1 VPTADSRP
9 FTGDFAKHSDNC
21 DGVWIWWRA
30 NLAAR
35 TECEQGYLSAYLPP
49 SIRAIRFQ
57 APLLFDPVSSPST
70 FWAYFGYPR
79 AHEHD
84 AERAVQAGL
93 AIVEATPKL
102 ATAVGATVHVRVG
115 IATGIVVV
123 GDLLAS
129 GESQERGVVVET
141 PNLAARLQGIA
152 QPDSVVIAEGTRKLP
167 STSGALRAYVALRE
181 SSQESRFEAVHAGGL
196 TALVG
201 REEESELLLRRFAE
215 AKAGDGQVVLLSG
228 EAGIGKS
235 RLTAALLERLTD
247 EPHVRMRYFCS
258 PARRQRPLSN
268 HRSLCS
274 TS

>member
-102 ATAVGATVHVRVG
+102 ATA
-115 IATGIVVV
+115 
-123 GDLLAS
+123 
-129 GESQERGVVVET
+129 
-141 PNLAARLQGIA
+141 
-152 QPDSVVIAEGTRKLP
+152 IAEGTRKLP

-258 PARRQRPLSN
+258 PQHADSALYPIIGHFASVA
-268 HRSLCS
+268 
-274 TS
+274 